1 MRKDFERL
9 ADSTERWQ
17 ALKDTVEKSGPK
29 FKRSR
34 LVEEIMLQFAYP
46 RLDIN
51 VSKGLNHLLKSPFC
65 VHPKTGKN
73 ISYLHHFRTRGKL
86 ETFFLGRV
94 CIPIDPAKVDSFDPI
109 KVPTISQ
116 LTDEI
121 DAFSKDD
128 TKSVAVS
135 KDWKKTSLRE
145 PIKIFEEFLSK
156 LSETWRGKR
165 MEKSDMSME
174 F

>member
-1 MRKDFERL
+1 MDPFQVLALFTSDELRGEVRKDFERL

-73 ISYLHHFRTRGKL
+73 
-86 ETFFLGRV
+86 
-94 CIPIDPAKVDSFDPI
+94 
-109 KVPTISQ
+109 
-116 LTDEI
+116 
-121 DAFSKDD
+121 
-128 TKSVAVS
+128 SVS
-135 KDWKKTSLRE
+135 
-145 PIKIFEEFLSK
+145 P
-156 LSETWRGKR
+156 
-165 MEKSDMSME
+165 
-174 F
+174 